1 MKKWLYL
8 VGAIVLEVSG
18 SLSLKAAMD
27 APAFYA
33 IVVVGYLGAFIGLF
47 ASLRHGMNL
56 GVGYGIWGATGVAAT
71 AVLSLVI
78 FHEPIT
84 PVMGFGIVLVIAGVL
99 TVELGSQI
107 ALKKQDTL
115 TTGETR

>member
-56 GVGYGIWGATGVAAT
+56 AWGTESGVPPGWR
-71 AVLSLVI
+71 
-78 FHEPIT
+78 PR
-84 PVMGFGIVLVIAGVL
+84 PCCPW
-99 TVELGSQI
+99 
-107 ALKKQDTL
+107 
-115 TTGETR
+115 